1 MYDASE
7 LELLFKEFSFIQFK
21 YKKGSQMT
29 LGEHF
34 NWKFTS
40 ILKTFMMMR

>member
-21 YKKGSQMT
+21 YKKGSQM
-29 LGEHF
+29 EA
-34 NWKFTS
+34 W
-40 ILKTFMMMR
+40 